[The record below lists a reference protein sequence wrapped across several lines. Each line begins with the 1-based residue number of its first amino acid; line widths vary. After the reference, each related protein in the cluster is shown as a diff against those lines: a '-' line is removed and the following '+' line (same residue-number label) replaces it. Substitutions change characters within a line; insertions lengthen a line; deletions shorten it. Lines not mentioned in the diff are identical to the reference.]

1 MPPKGRRLEGLKP
14 EIKKKYYFQL
24 KIKQLQIK
32 NDSLMNIMKYYYLM
46 QTVKNDHHYKK
57 IDSVEHLIEQKK
69 LRFSNVYYLFY
80 AKKQSFLQLNVV
92 LCHPCFVECT
102 DY

>member
-57 IDSVEHLIEQKK
+57 IDSVEHSIEQKK

-80 AKKQSFLQLNVV
+80 AKSSLFYN
-92 LCHPCFVECT
+92 
-102 DY
+102 